1 MTVGIIGVG
10 LLGGSIGYILKKKKW
25 ADKVIGIGRSKGKL
39 ERAVQLNAVDEY
51 CIGYTGIISEMD
63 IVILCVPVLLIP
75 GIVKEIVPF
84 LKHGA
89 IVTDVGST
97 KKMIMT
103 EITALLPDGV
113 SFVGG
118 HPMAGSEKTG
128 VEGLDPFL
136 FENAVYVLV
145 KSKLSSDKAYATIKS
160 MVLALDA
167 IILEMN
173 EDDHDFA
180 VSAVSHTPHLIASSL
195 VNCASS
201 VSSDSNHILSLAAG
215 GFRDTTRVASGN
227 PHMWKDICTSNN
239 EKIVQVLDY
248 FVGEINAFKKALQ
261 EKDEEALLT
270 LFSNAKAVR
279 DKLPKNRKGIL
290 SPMFEVIVFVPD
302 KPGVIGRISNLL
314 GENDINIK
322 DIEVLHVRENEGGSI
337 RLGLDNT
344 AASNK
349 AVEVLRENGYH
360 FTILE

>member
-25 ADKVIGIGRSKGKL
+25 AGKVVGIGRNSEKL
-39 ERAVQLNAVDEY
+39 QKAVQLNAIDEY
-51 CIGYTGIISEMD
+51 CVGYTEKISELD
-63 IVILCVPVLLIP
+63 IIILCVPVMLIP
-75 GIVKEIVPF
+75 GIVKEIRPY
-84 LKHGA
+84 LKKGA
-89 IVTDVGST
+89 ILTDVGST
-97 KKMIMT
+97 KKMIMS
-103 EITALLPDGV
+103 EVTALLPDTV
-113 SFVGG
+113 SFIGG

-128 VEGLDPFL
+128 VEGLDPYL

-145 KSKLSSDKAYATIKS
+145 RSKLSTDDDYETIKS
-160 MVLALDA
+160 MVAALDA

-180 VSAVSHTPHLIASSL
+180 VSAISHAPHLIASSL
-195 VNCASS
+195 VNCAAS
-201 VSSDSNHILSLAAG
+201 VDTGANHILSLAAG
-215 GFRDTTRVASGN
+215 GFRDTTRIASGN

-239 EKIVQVLDY
+239 EKIVQMLDY
-248 FVGEINAFKKALQ
+248 FVQQIDAFKT
-261 EKDEEALLT
+261 ALLEKNET
-270 LFSNAKAVR
+270 ELLQLLNNAKIIR
-279 DKLPKNRKGIL
+279 DKLPKSRKGIL

-314 GENDINIK
+314 GENNINIK

-344 AASNK
+344 ASSNK
-349 AVEVLRENGYH
+349 AVEILRKNGYE